1 MKSILFSVCTT
12 LVLAAC
18 GNADDAKDLLDRA
31 IKAQGGL
38 ENTKKMQSISWKVD
52 GIFTMGEM
60 KFPYTAKY
68 YFQTPQ
74 KIRFDMAMNFGG
86 MKVEITA
93 LTNGKDAWE
102 SSGDMKRVMEEKKK
116 AGFLAT
122 AYTMELGMLY
132 PLLDQKYTLTTIP
145 TIKNG
150 DQELLGLNVA
160 CKGQKDVQLYFDSKT
175 HLLMKTVSMAYDD
188 TADDFLKQDVNF
200 LKYTKAK
207 DGSWQFEKIEIVRS
221 GKPFV
226 VETISDMKIEK
237 KLDDSL
243 FEMKIPK

>member
-1 MKSILFSVCTT
+1 MKSIVFSVCTT

-38 ENTKKMQSISWKVD
+38 ENVKKMKAISWKVD
-52 GIFTMGEM
+52 GLFSMGEM
-60 KFPYTAKY
+60 QFPYKAKY
-68 YFQTPQ
+68 YFQSPL
-74 KIRFDMAMNFGG
+74 KIRFDMEMNFGG

-93 LTNGKDAWE
+93 MTDGKNAWE
-102 SSGDMKRVMEEKKK
+102 SSGDMKREMEEKKT
-116 AGFLAT
+116 AGFLTT

-132 PLLDQKYTLTTIP
+132 PLLEEKYQLKMLP
-145 TIKNG
+145 SIKEG
-150 DQELLGLNVA
+150 DKELVGINVA
-160 CKGQKDVQLYFDSKT
+160 CEGQKDVQLYFDSKT
-175 HLLMKTVSMAYDD
+175 YLLYKNVSMAFDD
-188 TADDFLKQDVNF
+188 ATEDFVKQEAKF

-207 DGSWQFEKIEIVRS
+207 DGSWMFEKIEIVRS